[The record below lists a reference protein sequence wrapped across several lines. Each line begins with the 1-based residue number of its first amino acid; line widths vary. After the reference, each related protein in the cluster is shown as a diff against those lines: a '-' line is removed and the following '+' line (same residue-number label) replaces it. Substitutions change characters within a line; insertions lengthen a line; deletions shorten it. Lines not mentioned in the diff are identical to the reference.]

1 MMTREE
7 FEEYLKDAH
16 IIKIDLIAVY
26 NHEIQSIIG
35 VELQQLLVMLYFQG
49 DESAKRQIQEYCY
62 KILKEK
68 ICYGNVTGVTI
79 IIFIYSK
86 TVCIYNFFGF
96 KQVRTK
102 K

>member
-68 ICYGNVTGVTI
+68 NLLWAGHRGDYHN
-79 IIFIYSK
+79 IYLLENSL
-86 TVCIYNFFGF
+86 YL
-96 KQVRTK
+96 
-102 K
+102 